1 MELLH
6 SGKVRDVWED
16 GDDLLL
22 VASDRISV
30 FDVVLPTP
38 IPDKGAVLTQL
49 SLKFAGKATGGFDFS
64 AHAFALAIASGW
76 LWIALACYC
85 GTFLVWMLILGHS
98 NLSRAFPTTAI
109 VFVAVMLASW
119 LVLHEPI
126 GGVQIIGAAV
136 IVAGILQLGSDAPT
150 AARTS
155 NLTTPTIT
163 E

>member
-1 MELLH
+1 MDPMPANHQAAPIGHRPRKLLALA
-6 SGKVRDVWED
+6 W
-16 GDDLLL
+16 
-22 VASDRISV
+22 VAMVAIE
-30 FDVVLPTP
+30 
-38 IPDKGAVLTQL
+38 VLTQL

-136 IVAGILQLGSDAPT
+136 IVAGILQLGSDAPA

>member
-1 MELLH
+1 MDPMPANHQAASIGHRPRKLLALA
-6 SGKVRDVWED
+6 W
-16 GDDLLL
+16 
-22 VASDRISV
+22 VAMVAIE
-30 FDVVLPTP
+30 
-38 IPDKGAVLTQL
+38 VLTQL

-136 IVAGILQLGSDAPT
+136 IVAGILQLGSDAPA